1 MLVPDAIDARRR
13 AAYLKITPRSRRIIK
28 PFSRTLAPVEGTPPE
43 RLDVLQRIGVVDV
56 RIEGDRDGSMLR
68 LVAGFYQ
75 DQIRRAVGDARVRFR
90 GENEVTV
97 YIAPGVPANLRRNGA
112 EGLWCMGANDGTLS
126 DQGRAML
133 FYVKNEADAAPPG
146 ELKDALIWWT
156 GCLERWGGARCVLAE
171 FAFYLP
177 GIAGRIHDDQETPD
191 LKNEHCHLH
200 RGGLPKG
207 ALKCGSVSLRVAHT
221 VIGRRPMSFHD
232 IDGHLVTIQRGPGR
246 GVLFVDGAHTEERG
260 IVKHRNDAGAE
271 AGATLIVTF
280 RRHVSSA
287 FADLSEAE
295 RLFVQTGIA
304 LFH

>member
-1 MLVPDAIDARRR
+1 MLE
-13 AAYLKITPRSRRIIK
+13 RI
-28 PFSRTLAPVEGTPPE
+28 R
-43 RLDVLQRIGVVDV
+43 GVGV
-56 RIEGDRDGSMLR
+56 RFEGDRDGSMLR
-68 LVAGFYQ
+68 LVADFYER
-75 DQIRRAVGDARVRFR
+75 QIRRAVRAKRVRFR
-90 GENEVTV
+90 GTGEVTV
-97 YIAPGVPANLRRNGA
+97 EIAPGVPANLRRNGA
-112 EGLWCMGANDGTLS
+112 EGVWCMGANDGTLS

-133 FYVKNEADAAPPG
+133 SYVMNAADAAPPG

-177 GIAGRIHDDQETPD
+177 GIEGNIHDDKETPD

-200 RGGLPKG
+200 RGGQPKG
-207 ALKCGSVSLRVAHT
+207 AIKCGSVSLRIAHT

-232 IDGHLVTIQRGPGR
+232 KDGHLVTIPRGPGR
-246 GVLFVDGAHTEERG
+246 GVLFVDGAHTRERG
-260 IVKHRNDAGAE
+260 IVMHRNDAGAE

-287 FADLSEAE
+287 FANLSEAE

-304 LFH
+304 LFD

>member
-1 MLVPDAIDARRR
+1 MLE
-13 AAYLKITPRSRRIIK
+13 RI
-28 PFSRTLAPVEGTPPE
+28 R
-43 RLDVLQRIGVVDV
+43 GVGV
-56 RIEGDRDGSMLR
+56 RFEGDRDGSMLR
-68 LVAGFYQ
+68 LVADFYER
-75 DQIRRAVGDARVRFR
+75 QIRRAVRAKRVRFR
-90 GENEVTV
+90 GTGEVTV
-97 YIAPGVPANLRRNGA
+97 EIGPGVPANLRRNGA
-112 EGLWCMGANDGTLS
+112 EGVWCMGANDGTLS

-133 FYVKNEADAAPPG
+133 SYVMNAADAAPPG

-177 GIAGRIHDDQETPD
+177 GIEGRIHDDKETPD
-191 LKNEHCHLH
+191 
-200 RGGLPKG
+200 
-207 ALKCGSVSLRVAHT
+207 GSVSLRIAHT

-246 GVLFVDGAHTEERG
+246 GVLFVDGAHTRERG
-260 IVKHRNDAGAE
+260 IVMHRNDAGAE

-287 FADLSEAE
+287 FANLSEAE

-304 LFH
+304 LFD

>member
-1 MLVPDAIDARRR
+1 ML
-13 AAYLKITPRSRRIIK
+13 
-28 PFSRTLAPVEGTPPE
+28 E
-43 RLDVLQRIGVVDV
+43 RIGDVRV

-68 LVAGFYQ
+68 LVADFYHRK
-75 DQIRRAVGDARVRFR
+75 IRSAIGDGRVRFR
-90 GENEVTV
+90 GGNEVTV
-97 YIAPGVPANLRRNGA
+97 MIAPGVPANLRRVGA
-112 EGLWCMGANDGTLS
+112 EGLWLMGANDGTPS

-133 FYVKNEADAAPPG
+133 TYVMNAADAAPLG
-146 ELKDALIWWT
+146 ELKDALVWWL
-156 GCLERWGGARCVLAE
+156 GCLERWAGARCVLAE

-177 GIAGRIHDDQETPD
+177 GIEGRIHDDKEKDVLVVQHD
-191 LKNEHCHLH
+191 HGH

-207 ALKCGSVSLRVAHT
+207 APKCGSVSLRLAHT

-246 GVLFVDGAHTEERG
+246 GVLFVDGAHTRERG
-260 IVKHRNDAGAE
+260 IVMHRNDAGAE

-304 LFH
+304 LFQ

>member
-1 MLVPDAIDARRR
+1 MLVPDAIDARRH
-13 AAYLKITPRSRRIIK
+13 AAHLQITPRSRRIIN
-28 PFSRTLAPVEGTPPE
+28 PYSRLAPVAGTPPE
-43 RLDVLQRIGVVDV
+43 RFDVLQRIAGVGV
-56 RIEGDRDGSMLR
+56 RFEGDRDGSMLR
-68 LVAGFYQ
+68 LIAEFYER
-75 DQIRRAVGDARVRFR
+75 QIRRAVGASRVRLR
-90 GENEVTV
+90 GQNEVTV
-97 YIAPGVPANLRRNGA
+97 YLAPDVPANLRRNGA
-112 EGLWCMGANDGTLS
+112 EGVWLMGANDGTLS
-126 DQGRAML
+126 DQGCAML
-133 FYVKNEADAAPPG
+133 SWVTEEADAAPPG

-156 GCLERWGGARCVLAE
+156 GCLERWGAARCVLAE

-177 GIAGRIHDDQETPD
+177 GIEGNIHDDKETPD

-207 ALKCGSVSLRVAHT
+207 AIKAGSVSLRLAHT
-221 VIGRRPMSFHD
+221 VIGRRAMSFHD
-232 IDGHLVTIQRGPGR
+232 IDGHLVTIPRGPGR
-246 GVLFVDGAHTEERG
+246 GVLFVDGAHTMERG

-287 FADLSEAE
+287 FAELSEAE

>member
-1 MLVPDAIDARRR
+1 M
-13 AAYLKITPRSRRIIK
+13 
-28 PFSRTLAPVEGTPPE
+28 
-43 RLDVLQRIGVVDV
+43 LQRIAGVGVK
-56 RIEGDRDGSMLR
+56 IEDDLDGSKMR
-68 LVAGFYQ
+68 VIAEFYQ
-75 DQIRRAVGDARVRFR
+75 RKIRDAVGATRVRFR
-90 GENEVTV
+90 GTDKATV
-97 YIAPGVPANLRRNGA
+97 QIAPGVPANLRRVGG
-112 EGLWCMGANDGTLS
+112 EGLWLMGANDGTLS

-156 GCLERWGGARCVLAE
+156 GCLERWGAARCVLAE

-177 GIAGRIHDDQETPD
+177 GIEGNIHDDKETPD

-207 ALKCGSVSLRVAHT
+207 AIKAGSVSLRLAHT
-221 VIGRRPMSFHD
+221 VIGRRAMSFHD
-232 IDGHLVTIQRGPGR
+232 IDGHLVTIPRGPGR
-246 GVLFVDGAHTEERG
+246 GVLFVDGAHTMERG